1 VFNIN
6 NAPVT
11 LRELERFAAVV
22 ADEIDDREMDP
33 QQVPL
38 ILAVDDGEHVQMVS
52 GRAPSHPST
61 LSQVDQLLATRRRM
75 IALVGTTGW
84 SPADEVPVTAA
95 WVLIVVGR
103 GGGPALVVV
112 RRVAEDEQWTHVPV
126 DRLPWFA
133 LSTAG
138 GMRAA
143 IEHGTPLR
151 LKQATATELY
161 RRPDECPDPPVDER
175 GEL

>member
-1 VFNIN
+1 MFKIN

-11 LRELERFAAVV
+11 LLELERFAAAV

-38 ILAVDDGEHVQMVS
+38 ILAVDDGDDAQILS
-52 GRAPSHPST
+52 SRAPSHPAT

-84 SPADEVPVTAA
+84 SPADEVPVTPA
-95 WVLIVVGR
+95 WVLIAVGR
-103 GGGPALVVV
+103 GGGPAFVVV
-112 RRVAEDEQWTHVPV
+112 RRVAEDEQWTIIPV
-126 DRLPWFA
+126 AQLPWFA
-133 LSTAG
+133 LSTAAG
-138 GMRAA
+138 LRAA
-143 IEHGTPLR
+143 IEYGTPLR
-151 LKQATATELY
+151 LKQATATQLF
-161 RRPDECPDPPVDER
+161 RRPDECPDPPFDER